1 MCLSLTALMG
11 LCAELLIK
19 TRATPRS
26 KECRVPEWLGPRT
39 VGVSLEP
46 ALLLFFTLRSLSFPA
61 FFHFVGS
68 GNYFFPSFLTSGAS
82 LLPLI
87 CCCSARLFNH
97 FSKMCL
103 FTMPR
108 FCAAVG
114 AGGAQAKDAVVCL
127 WWRMKVSEKSGEL
140 TDKARRKL
148 VFLSHS
154 RRAWNCKRN
163 ADFPCRSLQC
173 QKSY

>member
-1 MCLSLTALMG
+1 MG
-11 LCAELLIK
+11 
-19 TRATPRS
+19 P
-26 KECRVPEWLGPRT
+26 
-39 VGVSLEP
+39 
-46 ALLLFFTLRSLSFPA
+46 
-61 FFHFVGS
+61 
-68 GNYFFPSFLTSGAS
+68 GNYFFSPFSTSGAS

-103 FTMPR
+103 FTMHR

-114 AGGAQAKDAVVCL
+114 AGGAQAKEAAVCL
-127 WWRMKVSEKSGEL
+127 WWRMKVFEKSGEL

-163 ADFPCRSLQC
+163 ADFQFCSPQC
-173 QKSY
+173 QKSYWSGRTVSSSHGAGLWMVKCRILAGSQIYGPDFVPGLLLNA